1 MFKSCGCPFQLLETN
16 LSNVSAGSTDP
27 STVFSTLDWDHLAKI
42 CQHSRKQCLKIR
54 KVVNFDS
61 FKLKTNKE
69 IAPQFQRCRIL
80 KCLYGGVQVWATD
93 D

>member
-1 MFKSCGCPFQLLETN
+1 MGGSKVIAGDKKPVIVSLKTTLELQGRSSVFKSCGWPFQVLETN

-61 FKLKTNKE
+61 F
-69 IAPQFQRCRIL
+69 
-80 KCLYGGVQVWATD
+80 
-93 D
+93 